1 MKKVLC
7 FGEILLRYS
16 PVLQGKWIQE
26 SSFSVFVGG
35 AELNVASVLSNWGI
49 PVDFCSAL
57 PDNYMS
63 HEIIDQLHSQNIDTQ
78 SILFSG
84 NRIGSYFL
92 PEGGDLKSNGVIYD
106 RAYSAFS
113 ELKLGSIDW
122 DAVFEGVEWFHFSA
136 INPAL
141 NENVAEVCLEALKA
155 AKQKGITISIDLN
168 YRAKLWQYG
177 KSPVEV
183 MPKLVEYCD
192 VIMGNIWSA
201 NALMGT
207 SLDKDLL
214 NLGNN
219 ESYLQHAENTSLE
232 IMKCYPNAKVIANTF
247 RMENDEGME
256 YFATLKNESGFFSS
270 KTFNAEVINKVGSG
284 DCFMAG
290 LIYGLLNKNEPQEII
305 NFSAAAAI
313 GKMQEQ
319 GDATQQSINDIQKI
333 LSNGQ

>member
-7 FGEILLRYS
+7 FGEILLRFS
-16 PVLQGKWIQE
+16 PVLQGKWIQDAF
-26 SSFSVFVGG
+26 FSVFVGG
-35 AELNVASVLSNWGI
+35 AELNVASALSQWGLA
-49 PVDFCSAL
+49 VDFCSAL
-57 PDNYMS
+57 PDNYLS
-63 HEIIDQLHSQNIDTQ
+63 HEIIDQLHSQNIDTEC
-78 SILFSG
+78 ILFSG

-106 RAYSAFS
+106 RAYSSFS
-113 ELKLGSIDW
+113 ELKPGNIDW
-122 DAVFEGVEWFHFSA
+122 DKVLDGIDWFHFSA

-141 NENVAEVCLEALKA
+141 NENIAEVCLEALQV

-168 YRAKLWQYG
+168 YRSKLWQYG
-177 KSPVEV
+177 KYPVEV

-201 NALMGT
+201 NTLMGT
-207 SLDKDLL
+207 PLEQDLL
-214 NLGNN
+214 IVGNN
-219 ESYLQHAENTSLE
+219 ECYLKHSEISSQE
-232 IMKCYPNAKVIANTF
+232 IMKHYPNAKIIANTF
-247 RMENDEGME
+247 RMENEEGIE
-256 YFATLKNESGFFSS
+256 YFATLKNKSGFFSS
-270 KTFNAEVINKVGSG
+270 KTFNAQVINKVGSG

-290 LIYGLLNKNEPQEII
+290 LIYGILNKNEPQEII

-333 LSNGQ
+333 LSYGQ